1 VVPEPTEAVVPD
13 AVERVTPAVV
23 SVYATRSVSRKSSS
37 LDPLGLSDSSRRTE
51 QGLGSGVIVRPDGVI
66 VTNHHV
72 VEGATELRIVL
83 ADRRE
88 FRGRVMGCDPQTD
101 VALVRI
107 PAESLPVVAFGDSE
121 QVRVGETVLAMG
133 NSLGIGQT
141 VSSGIVSAKGR
152 ANIGILDDENFLQTD
167 AAINPGNS
175 GGPLVNL
182 KGEVIGI
189 NTAIATRTGGF
200 QGVGFAIPSRL
211 VTEIVEILLRDG
223 KVSRGQ
229 LGVTLQDL
237 TPALARAFK
246 DGPEQGVIVTDAP
259 EKGAAREAGIRRGDI
274 ILKLDGRPVETSAEL
289 RHRIAMR
296 GAGAKVHLELWR
308 HGKTLDLTVHLQEA
322 EGNGA
327 GHAKTEDASGSEE
340 LAGSSS
346 GIEGVG
352 VGAVSPELLRKAGV
366 EEEGGVIVI
375 SGASLLRLDGAAP
388 RRPDR
393 GSRPESRSLL
403 GRASRSG
410 AAERQSGAAPR
421 PPVRRHSLPV
431 RLQVGLPHDPFEP
444 PERPLDQLR
453 LFPFVNHG
461 RPGGGAAARGAAD
474 RAERPAARNPFER
487 GGEMAQRAHVRR
499 LLLDPDDLPGLR
511 ERLQRGGQL
520 GGGKGIELLDRHQ
533 RDARVA
539 AAIPLAAEIV
549 SDLS

>member
-1 VVPEPTEAVVPD
+1 MPLLLVIATAALAVGVQPSPPGPPAPLPRVEPEDAGQVVPD

-23 SVYATRSVSRKSSS
+23 SVYATRSVSRKSS
-37 LDPLGLSDSSRRTE
+37 LDPLGLSDSSGRTE
-51 QGLGSGVIVRPDGVI
+51 QGLGSGMLVRPDGVI

-107 PAESLPVVAFGDSE
+107 PAEALPVVAFGDSDH
-121 QVRVGETVLAMG
+121 VRVGETVLAIG

-223 KVSRGQ
+223 KVTRGQ

-246 DGPEQGVIVTDAP
+246 DGPERGVIVTDAP

-274 ILKLDGRPVETSAEL
+274 ILRLDGRPVDTSAEL

-296 GAGAKVHLELWR
+296 GAGAKVRLELWR
-308 HGKTLDLTVHLQEA
+308 YGKTLDLTVRLQEA
-322 EGNGA
+322 EGSA
-327 GHAKTEDASGSEE
+327 PGHARAEDPASEE

-366 EEEGGVIVI
+366 DEEGGVIVI
-375 SGASLLRLDGAAP
+375 SVLASSVSTGLRRGDLIVEAGLKVVHSSAELREAVRQSDNPVLLR
-388 RRPDR
+388 
-393 GSRPESRSLL
+393 
-403 GRASRSG
+403 
-410 AAERQSGAAPR
+410 
-421 PPVRRHSLPV
+421 VRR
-431 RLQVGLPHDPFEP
+431 
-444 PERPLDQLR
+444 
-453 LFPFVNHG
+453 
-461 RPGGGAAARGAAD
+461 
-474 RAERPAARNPFER
+474 
-487 GGEMAQRAHVRR
+487 
-499 LLLDPDDLPGLR
+499 
-511 ERLQRGGQL
+511 
-520 GGGKGIELLDRHQ
+520 
-533 RDARVA
+533 
-539 AAIPLAAEIV
+539 
-549 SDLS
+549 SDGTFYLSVCK